1 MLHADYANAASM
13 GDCFWS
19 FLEAI
24 RSEDVKNLHCILENK
39 FHLGCIHVII
49 TLNNYDSVYKSRKK
63 LK

>member
-1 MLHADYANAASM
+1 MLHAVYANAASM

-39 FHLGCIHVII
+39 FHLGCIHVIVA
-49 TLNNYDSVYKSRKK
+49 LNNIRILFISHEIN
-63 LK
+63 

>member
-1 MLHADYANAASM
+1 MESDMLHAVYANGASM

-39 FHLGCIHVII
+39 FHLDCIHVIVA
-49 TLNNYDSVYKSRKK
+49 LNN
-63 LK
+63 